1 MKDLGQNCPENW
13 TLSESSL
20 PMRTCG
26 KKTEKNTCDSLV
38 ISTHGQAYQ
47 SVRGQIRA
55 FQFGTP
61 DAFMVTSTGPSID
74 DAYVDGISI
83 THGQSPRK
91 HVFTLAVGVVAYYS
105 AEGDRKMST
114 CPNTGFG
121 HPQPVFV
128 ADKYFCS
135 SGTSKQDIESGML
148 FSDTP
153 LWTDSYGPG
162 ASCDEC
168 MCPRTFCVNLPEQ
181 TTDDLELRICTD
193 EAVANEDI
201 RIDMIDLWIK

>member
-13 TLSESSL
+13 TLSEASS
-20 PMRTCG
+20 PIRTCG

-47 SVRGQIRA
+47 SVQGRVKA

-61 DAFMVTSTGPSID
+61 DAFMVTSSNPSID
-74 DAYVDGISI
+74 DPYVDGISI

-91 HVFTLAVGVVAYYS
+91 HVFTLGVGVVAYA
-105 AEGDRKMST
+105 AEGERKEYT

-121 HPQPVFV
+121 NPQPAFV
-128 ADKYFCS
+128 AERYFCS
-135 SGTSKQDIESGML
+135 SGTSRQDIGSGML
-148 FSDTP
+148 LSDTP
-153 LWTDSYGPG
+153 LWTDSFG
-162 ASCDEC
+162 ANCCDEC
-168 MCPRTFCVNLPEQ
+168 MCPRTFCVNLSEP

-193 EAVANEDI
+193 EALSNEDI
-201 RIDMIDLWIK
+201 RIEMIDLWIK